1 MGGPGRDSVADNLR
15 KAITSDRIRRDERSR
30 MIAIFRR
37 CLALEQAARDPLAL
51 ALAQNS
57 KLKFYV

>member
-1 MGGPGRDSVADNLR
+1 
-15 KAITSDRIRRDERSR
+15 